1 MIVTGTMDSKRDWM
15 WWFPFAFG
23 IVFFVEM
30 LLAFFDPTE
39 ATLNP
44 YNFFELYA
52 EAPMVFDVSS
62 WVGILGGFLGIL
74 AIVAIEFA
82 YSKPGGF
89 RPLRGPIRFIA
100 FVLVWIG
107 FYNNLIGSIRS
118 VEIVPDMAHYYHAQD
133 GELRDVIAMIYEL
146 GRSDRNDTFMI
157 FGGGIWC
164 LILTTELIR
173 ANRVSRYLGITG
185 ISYGAGLLVYY
196 FVMLTDMAKPAL
208 MLLPVVFLILMPLWF
223 ISTAIHIRGN
233 SYDASHRTENH
244 KISEG

>member
-1 MIVTGTMDSKRDWM
+1 MENRRGWM
-15 WWFPFAFG
+15 WWFPLAFG

-44 YNFFELYA
+44 YNFFELYG
-52 EAPMVFDVSS
+52 EYPIVYDVSS
-62 WVGILGGFLGIL
+62 WIGILSGFLGIL
-74 AIVAIEFA
+74 SIVVIEFA
-82 YSKPGGF
+82 HSPPGAF

-107 FYNNLIGSIRS
+107 FYHNLVGSIRS
-118 VEIVPDMAHYYHAQD
+118 VEIVPDMAHYYHARG
-133 GELRDVIAMIYEL
+133 GELRDLVALVYEL

-157 FGGGIWC
+157 LGGGIWS
-164 LILTTELIR
+164 LLLTVELIR

-185 ISYGAGLLVYY
+185 ISYSVGLLVYY

-208 MLLPVVFLILMPLWF
+208 MLLPVVFLVLMPLWF
-223 ISTAIHIRGN
+223 ISMSAHIRRN
-233 SYDASHRTENH
+233 LHDAITE
-244 KISEG
+244 